1 MIVNILTG
9 YTVKYFNVLYMAIAC
24 IYVIAAI
31 LIIRSDIIKQQIE
44 LSKIMQEQEN
54 IIIIAIS
61 TITLGKSEKKNF
73 RLSILY
79 EIIALNS

>member
-1 MIVNILTG
+1 MKILGLTF
-9 YTVKYFNVLYMAIAC
+9 V
-24 IYVIAAI
+24 
-31 LIIRSDIIKQQIE
+31 
-44 LSKIMQEQEN
+44 MQEQEN